1 MYGVTVL
8 PKVMDFYLD
17 LVPSTWTLRAVSVA
31 FSNTHKCVSG
41 RECRRL
47 GRREDLSIGY
57 NHVLRVFHPRPIGK
71 VKERTGGETVGRTPA
86 VEVCKGLVHA
96 MIIVLVHAMIIV
108 RNRRNGKS
116 IRARL
121 GSPSCR
127 ERSISDSVESEVRR
141 NRIG

>member
-8 PKVMDFYLD
+8 PKVMDFYFD
-17 LVPSTWTLRAVSVA
+17 LIPSTWTLRAVSVA

-47 GRREDLSIGY
+47 GRRGDLSIGY

-71 VKERTGGETVGRTPA
+71 LKERTGGETVGRTPA
-86 VEVCKGLVHA
+86 VEDFKG
-96 MIIVLVHAMIIV
+96 LVHAMIIV
-108 RNRRNGKS
+108 RNRWNGES

-121 GSPSCR
+121 GSPSRR
-127 ERSISDSVESEVRR
+127 EGSISDSVESKVRR